1 MTYQE
6 IIAEI
11 PRLSMHERLLLLEVL
26 SRSLRADVHLPTPSP
41 GSAERLAG
49 IIKIDGP
56 MPTDEQIRESYT
68 DYLEEKYS

>member
-6 IIAEI
+6 IIAQI
-11 PRLSMHERLLLLEVL
+11 PRLTIQERLMLLETL
-26 SRSLRADVHLPTPSP
+26 SRSVRAEMSAPTRSP

-49 IIKIDGP
+49 IITSDGP
-56 MPTDEQIRESYT
+56 VPTDQQFRESYT

>member
-6 IIAEI
+6 IVAEI
-11 PRLSMHERLLLLEVL
+11 PRLTLQERLLLLETL
-26 SRSLRADVHLPTPSP
+26 SRSVRVEMSAPPRSP

-49 IIKIDGP
+49 IITSDGAV
-56 MPTDEQIRESYT
+56 PTDQQFRESYT

>member
-11 PRLSMHERLLLLEVL
+11 PRLSMQERLLLLEVL
-26 SRSLRADVHLPTPSP
+26 SRSLRADMNAPVRAA

-49 IIKIDGP
+49 IIKSAGP
-56 MPTDEQIRESYT
+56 APTDQQIRESYT